1 MRSYEYRYRV
11 GLEDTNIIGNVY
23 YSHYVRWQGR
33 CREMFLHEHVPQLAG
48 ELGHGLTLATTR
60 VSCSY
65 YVELSAFDEV
75 AIRMSAGSMTR
86 TRLTIRFSYFRVLP
100 DNEELL
106 VAEGEQEVV
115 CVQRTGARVESIPL
129 PEPLKDAFQ
138 RYVDSSTVAV

>member
-23 YSHYVRWQGR
+23 FSHYVRWQGR

-48 ELGHGLTLATTR
+48 ELGRGLTLATTR

-65 YVELSAFDEV
+65 YLELSAFDDV
-75 AIRMSAGSMTR
+75 VIRMSAGSMTR
-86 TRLTIRFSYFRVLP
+86 SRLTMRFSYFRVLRSG
-100 DNEELL
+100 EELL
-106 VAEGEQEVV
+106 VAEGEQEVA
-115 CVQRTGARVESIPL
+115 CVQRIGASVASIPL

-138 RYVDSSTVAV
+138 RYVDSSTIAV